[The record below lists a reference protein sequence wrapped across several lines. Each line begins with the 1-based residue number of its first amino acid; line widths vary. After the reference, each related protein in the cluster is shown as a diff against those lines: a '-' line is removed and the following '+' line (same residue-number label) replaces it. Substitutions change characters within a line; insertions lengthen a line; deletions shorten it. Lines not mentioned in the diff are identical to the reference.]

1 MEYDAAHRD
10 DVRPSFRISTAR
22 MRMRFKNAPAHNASE
37 VSSRRRQRS
46 QLRDLIFARLR
57 ESGFQNVRLLPHLAT
72 DLAQRA
78 LSERPPLEFAYVYA
92 GRNRTLR
99 YVLDASEHLIFG
111 HEPTT
116 FEQQHTSQELHG
128 RVSTLALA
136 AYTPG
141 SEVFRA
147 FLRKF
152 TCGRFRLI
160 TQPLI
165 ARSAQ
170 EAYVA
175 AGIKLSP
182 SRKPL
187 TYEMRDTHAGTVPL
201 VAYCASPYG
210 LRTVLASLFESVTA
224 RRGGTE
230 RATCA
235 CASDCGA
242 AAPVGIDFS
251 LLRRLG

>member
-1 MEYDAAHRD
+1 
-10 DVRPSFRISTAR
+10 
-22 MRMRFKNAPAHNASE
+22 MRFKNAPAHNASE